1 MGSTDVRTPIAD
13 TSRLAARLQDS
24 KVRVLDCTV
33 VMLPTPDGGYT
44 FRPGREEYDAGHIPG
59 AVFVDVLGE
68 LSDKR
73 SPLPMMMP
81 PVEEFAETMAHYGVG
96 EGTQVVLYDRGNHA
110 WAARVWWMLRVA
122 GFDDAAVLNGGF
134 QKWVAEKRPVSTE
147 PVSYPRGTFKPR
159 PRPELMATR
168 EQVLKSI
175 GNREVSLINALSPE
189 EFRGEKL
196 RFPRAGRIQGSVNV
210 YCQSLIDPGTQA
222 FLPEA
227 ELRKKFE
234 ASGALGARQAIT
246 YCGAGIAASA
256 DALALTLL
264 GMENVAVYDGSM
276 AEWTADPS
284 LPMETG

>member
-1 MGSTDVRTPIAD
+1 LVETTELVQKLTDSCI
-13 TSRLAARLQDS
+13 
-24 KVRVLDCTV
+24 RVLDCAV
-33 VMLPTPDGGYT
+33 VMLPTSDGGYA
-44 FRPGREEYDAGHIPG
+44 FRPGREEYHSGHIPG

-73 SPLPMMMP
+73 STLPMMMP
-81 PVEEFAETMAHYGVG
+81 PIDEFAETMAKHGAG
-96 EGTQVVLYDRGNHA
+96 EGTRVVLYDRGNHA

-134 QKWVAEKRPVSTE
+134 QKWVAEGRPVSKE
-147 PVSYPRGTFKPR
+147 PGKYPRGNFRPG
-159 PRPELMATR
+159 PRPELMATKVH
-168 EQVLKSI
+168 VLKSI
-175 GNREVSLINALSPE
+175 GDKDVSIINALSPE
-189 EFRGEKL
+189 EFRGEKT
-196 RFPRAGRIQGSVNV
+196 RFPRSGRIKGSSNV
-210 YCQSLIDPGTQA
+210 YCQSLIDPKTQA

-234 ASGALGARQAIT
+234 GTGALTGKQAIT

-264 GMENVAVYDGSM
+264 GVKNVAVYDGSM
-276 AEWTADPS
+276 AEWTADPA

>member
-1 MGSTDVRTPIAD
+1 MGSTQVQAPIAD
-13 TSRLAARLQDS
+13 TSWLADRLQDS
-24 KVRVLDCTV
+24 QVRILDCTV
-33 VMLPTPDGGYT
+33 VMLTTPDGGYT

-73 SPLPMMMP
+73 SSLPMMMP
-81 PVEEFAETMAHYGVG
+81 PVNEFAGIMATYGVG

-110 WAARVWWMLRVA
+110 WSARVWWMLRVA
-122 GFDDAAVLNGGF
+122 GFADAAVLNGGY
-134 QKWVAEKRPVSTE
+134 QKWVAENRPVSRE
-147 PVSYPRGTFKPR
+147 PGRYPKGTFKPR

-175 GNREVSLINALSPE
+175 GNRDVSIINALSPE
-189 EFRGEKL
+189 EFRGEKV

-227 ELRKKFE
+227 ELRKKFT
-234 ASGALGARQAIT
+234 ASGALEAGQAIT

-264 GMENVAVYDGSM
+264 GVKNVAVYDGSM